1 MRMDASTGNRLRS
14 GLCSIICWL
23 GLGASVA
30 VATPTETE
38 LGAAIAAR
46 EYHASLQPSGW
57 QAPNRAQDF
66 RIHFESDGVEL
77 TAREHADQP
86 LLSMQLTHWGRANRL
101 QPPGEGT
108 LAAQAERVERRS
120 AGLTEWYVNTPAGL
134 EHGFDLSMPP
144 PGQGALE
151 FHLRSDQPVRL
162 LHVDALEF
170 GRGEQRWRYQGLKAW
185 DASGRV
191 LPSRM
196 QVVGAQRWVLR
207 VDDSGAR
214 YPIVVDPLLTR
225 SADISRN
232 GSQSGAEFGIRIANA
247 GDVNNDGA
255 DDLVVGAFKY
265 DDGATD
271 NGAAFVFLGPGFSV
285 ANSTFLSVGQAGAAF
300 GAGVG
305 GAGDLN
311 NDGYDDVVVGAP
323 NYDLNAGNPNTGAFY
338 VYFGGPGAFDPIAD
352 ASVIGPTQNDNMG
365 AAVSGVGD
373 VNNDGIEDLAVGVPR
388 FNPGGQVDSG
398 RVFVYYGGS
407 SFDTVAD
414 ASLGLAQAVSAI
426 GSAVAGRGD
435 VNGDGIDDL
444 VIGAGGYEAPGGAL
458 LNEGAALVFF
468 GGNGSLD
475 QSVDAIL
482 RSNSNGATGGA
493 SVALG
498 DLNGDGIDDVIS
510 GAPLHAP
517 TANVGGMVQIW
528 YGASGAFNT
537 TVDVTLASTQAAE
550 QFGRSVGVLPD
561 INADG
566 RKELIVGAP
575 GAVNSAALV
584 AGKVRLYF
592 PSAAGIA
599 APASLELEGNQAD
612 ALFGTS
618 VAAGDYNGDGAAD
631 VAVGEPG
638 RDTGASVNHGA
649 IYAYLGQTDELFRN
663 GYE

>member
-1 MRMDASTGNRLRS
+1 MRLDASTWSCLRS
-14 GLCSIICWL
+14 GLCWITCWL
-23 GLGASVA
+23 GLGASVTFA
-30 VATPTETE
+30 APSDTE
-38 LGAAIAAR
+38 LAAAIAAR
-46 EYHASLQPSGW
+46 EYHASLQASGW

-66 RIHFESDGVEL
+66 RVWFHAEGVEL
-77 TAREHADQP
+77 VARERADQP
-86 LLSMQLTHWGRANRL
+86 LLSLQLTRWGRAGRL
-101 QPPGEGT
+101 QAPGHGT
-108 LAAQAERVERRS
+108 LSAQDARVERRS
-120 AGLTEWYVNTPAGL
+120 AGLTEWYVNTPEGI
-134 EHGFDLSMPP
+134 EHGFDLSLPP
-144 PGQGALE
+144 TGDGPLQ
-151 FHLRSDQPVRL
+151 FHLRSDQPVRM
-162 LHVDALEF
+162 LHADALEF

-185 DASGRV
+185 DATGRL
-191 LPSRM
+191 LPGRM
-196 QVVGAQRWVLR
+196 QVVGTQQWVLH
-207 VDDSGAR
+207 VDDTGAR

-255 DDLVVGAFKY
+255 EDLVVGAFRY

-285 ANSTFLSVGQAGAAF
+285 ANSSFLSVGQAGAAF

-323 NYDLNAGNPNTGAFY
+323 NFDLNAGNPNTGAFY

-373 VNNDGIEDLAVGVPR
+373 LNNDGIEDLAVGVPR

-398 RVFVYYGGS
+398 RVFIYYGGS

-414 ASLGLAQAVSAI
+414 ASLGLAQALSAI
-426 GSAVAGRGD
+426 GTAVAGRGD

-444 VIGAGGYEAPGGAL
+444 VVGAGGYEANGGAL

-475 QSVDAIL
+475 QTVDAIL

-498 DLNGDGIDDVIS
+498 DMNGDGVDDVIS

-517 TANVGGMVQIW
+517 TASVGGMVQIW

-537 TVDVTLASTQAAE
+537 TVDVTLVSTQAAE
-550 QFGRSVGVLPD
+550 QYGRSVAVLPD
-561 INADG
+561 INANG
-566 RKELIVGAP
+566 QEELIVGAP
-575 GAVNSAALV
+575 GALNSASLA

-592 PSAAGIA
+592 PTAAGIA
-599 APASLELEGNQAD
+599 ATASLELEGSQAD

-618 VAAGDYNGDGAAD
+618 LATGDFNADGAAD
-631 VAVGEPG
+631 LAVGEPG